1 MRQVFETEY
10 VFHDSR
16 MEGVTVDREFAADA
30 IERKSLLEIIDECL
44 ENSSSIFPDIESVRS
59 SISSLLG
66 EKASE
71 LEEDEIKNKIEAI
84 LKVI

>member
-1 MRQVFETEY
+1 MLLSKCARDCTLP
-10 VFHDSR
+10 H
-16 MEGVTVDREFAADA
+16 A